1 MCSILL
7 FYKIQKM
14 FLLKKFG
21 VRIEQENSKGGI
33 NMTNAVFIAGMV
45 TFLIFV
51 TVESLRRDFL
61 FKNIKIINEELRQFI
76 SEYLGEAKR
85 FDIFMVRN
93 LRQRIMED
101 FALKEGLETFEL
113 SMIDSSTLKIIYEID
128 GEIEEI
134 NVTTDLG
141 KVEIK
146 EAPFLNEAD
155 YY

>member
-1 MCSILL
+1 MFDSIILE
-7 FYKIQKM
+7 IEKM
-14 FLLKKFG
+14 FLKKGIG
-21 VRIEQENSKGGI
+21 VRIKQENSKGGI

-51 TVESLRRDFL
+51 TVENLRRDFL

-141 KVEIK
+141 KVEIQ
-146 EAPFLNEAD
+146 EASFFQEAD

>member
-1 MCSILL
+1 
-7 FYKIQKM
+7 
-14 FLLKKFG
+14 
-21 VRIEQENSKGGI
+21 
-33 NMTNAVFIAGMV
+33 MTNAVFIAGMV

-76 SEYLGEAKR
+76 SAYLGEAKR

-146 EAPFLNEAD
+146 EASFLQEAD